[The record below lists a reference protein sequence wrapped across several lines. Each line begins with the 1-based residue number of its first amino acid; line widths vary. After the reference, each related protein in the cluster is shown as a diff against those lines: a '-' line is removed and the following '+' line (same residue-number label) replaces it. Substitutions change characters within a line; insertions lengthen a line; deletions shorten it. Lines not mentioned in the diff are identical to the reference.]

1 MIQVCS
7 EPVFIIGS
15 PRSGTTILAWSLGQH
30 SALWTSGESYILFD
44 FFGGGRA
51 DAVYARAKD
60 LSDGSWLQA
69 QNVSRQEFLASLG
82 IGINALFSS
91 RSGGR
96 RWIDHTPHYALMANV
111 LADMFPGARF
121 LHILRDGRRV
131 VNSMVHFLNPAG
143 GVQGTDENRKGR
155 ATPWATDFRVACR
168 TWRSY
173 LEAVENFAGQHEGRC
188 LTCRNEELVT
198 NPEDGFRKILAF
210 LEVPYEEEPA
220 AFFQSN
226 RINSSFRPNSRDRS
240 WVQSLSDPWSEWTSE
255 QKAIFMEEAGETLVR
270 SGYAAED
277 DPRNG
282 QVRAVHEVEHQPADH
297 PP

>member
-1 MIQVCS
+1 MIPVCS

-15 PRSGTTILAWSLGQH
+15 PRSGTTILAWSLANH
-30 SALWTSGESYILFD
+30 SAFWTSGESYILFD

-51 DAVYARAKD
+51 DTVYERAKG

-96 RWIDHTPHYALMANV
+96 RWIDHTPHYALMADV

-131 VNSMVHFLNPAG
+131 VNSMVHFLHPLG
-143 GVQGTDENRKGR
+143 GVQGTDENRQGR

-173 LEAVENFAGQHEGRC
+173 VETVEDFAGRQSGRC
-188 LTCRNEELVT
+188 LTCRNEELVA
-198 NPEDGFRKILAF
+198 NPEESFRRILAF
-210 LEVPYEEEPA
+210 VQVPYEAGPA
-220 AFFQSN
+220 AYFQSN
-226 RINSSFRPNSRDRS
+226 RINSSFRANSQDRS
-240 WVQSLSDPWSEWTSE
+240 WVQSLSDPWSEWTPN
-255 QKAIFMEEAGETLVR
+255 QKAIFAEEAGETLIR
-270 SGYAAED
+270 SGYAAEAD
-277 DPRNG
+277 TGNG
-282 QVRAVHEVEHQPADH
+282 PGFL
-297 PP
+297 